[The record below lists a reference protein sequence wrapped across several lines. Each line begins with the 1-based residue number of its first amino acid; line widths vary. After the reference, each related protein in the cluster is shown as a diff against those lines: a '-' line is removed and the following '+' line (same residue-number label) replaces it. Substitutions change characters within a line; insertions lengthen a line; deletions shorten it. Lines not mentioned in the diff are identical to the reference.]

1 MLSLKPRTGWEVEG
15 TPGVK
20 KNLEFRVKLQEEAV
34 HLGVGSAGVGLAA
47 TGVETAGA
55 QVDGEGTKSW
65 ASPAAGVRKMG
76 RSVRRRR
83 RGSYQEAGRGVGGG
97 GRPPRG
103 QVQKEFPKVAKWYS

>member
-1 MLSLKPRTGWEVEG
+1 MKPRTGWEVEG

-20 KNLEFRVKLQEEAV
+20 KNLEFRVKLQEEDV

-47 TGVETAGA
+47 TGLETAGA

-83 RGSYQEAGRGVGGG
+83 RGSYQEAGRGVGGWGEAPQRPGAERVPQG
-97 GRPPRG
+97 GKM
-103 QVQKEFPKVAKWYS
+103 V